1 MIEAYDQNFEENRT
15 QKCFIIEADRLAAVL
30 FKFGAFFQF
39 NLNSVSDLRHSQT
52 WILDELKVLGNFLLS
67 RLFWNL
73 KQIWKVFS
81 NVSDKIFGYLENA

>member
-1 MIEAYDQNFEENRT
+1 MTKNSRKIEPENVSKSRQT
-15 QKCFIIEADRLAAVL
+15 DWQPFYLNLAP
-30 FKFGAFFQF
+30 FFQF

-73 KQIWKVFS
+73 QQIWKVFS
-81 NVSDKIFGYLENA
+81 DVLDKSFGYLENA